1 MSQRIVSDK
10 ISKRVKTLKNT
21 LVQDIR
27 NHGFQ
32 KLEAQKKMKSMK

>member
-1 MSQRIVSDK
+1 
-10 ISKRVKTLKNT
+10 

-32 KLEAQKKMKSMK
+32 KLEAQKKMKSMKLLFVLTALNF